1 MSDTHSR
8 ARGPSPL
15 EPSRTLEQPRPLE
28 GPGGLS
34 LATLSILY
42 FIGVIAVAH
51 LFMSPPYGWTAH
63 SISKLAAQATPNAW
77 LMRLGFLGFG
87 LGLLIHLVRL
97 GSNGS
102 ARQPVAFL
110 VAIYAVAVAIS
121 GVFSTS
127 PVDAPAPRPW
137 EAGIHRAAAVLAGFS
152 LSAAILVSVVRSRS
166 PLERFSHFVALV
178 LVIVLSALFEFGEP
192 GTALVPPGIAQRAL
206 YLTGLIWLL
215 VAQSG
220 WEVPE
225 TGSDATGLAGRP
237 G

>member
-1 MSDTHSR
+1 M
-8 ARGPSPL
+8 
-15 EPSRTLEQPRPLE
+15 
-28 GPGGLS
+28 S
-34 LATLSILY
+34 LATLSIFY
-42 FIGVIAVAH
+42 FMAVIAVAH
-51 LFMSPPYGWTAH
+51 LFTSPPYGWTAH
-63 SISKLAAQATPNAW
+63 SISKLAAQATPHAW

-97 GSNGS
+97 DSNGS
-102 ARQPVAFL
+102 ARQPVTYL
-110 VAIYAVAVAIS
+110 VALYAVAVAIS

-127 PVDAPAPRPW
+127 PIDAPAPRPW

-152 LSAAILVSVVRSRS
+152 LSAAILVSALRGRSA
-166 PLERFSHFVALV
+166 LERSAHFAALV

-225 TGSDATGLAGRP
+225 GRSDSARGAGGS
-237 G
+237 